1 MKLLACGVE
10 KKSEILVLSPYR
22 AQCHIIEKELAAKK
36 LSEVSVTSIVKSQGT
51 FERKEI
57 VVVKL
62 KNLTLAWGQASKWS
76 GAKKRGWRKAG
87 KPVVLMLPIH
97 NAILCYHD
105 MIGQIWLLTSERWIY
120 PRARECYWR
129 QCKRKKDIHNLTG

>member
-1 MKLLACGVE
+1 MQVVKKLLACGVE

-22 AQCHIIEKELAAKK
+22 AQCHIIEQELAANK

-62 KNLTLAWGQASKWS
+62 KNLTLACGQVSKWR
-76 GAKKRGWRKAG
+76 GAKKNGERFDEAKIGLGGGRKAG
-87 KPVVLMLPIH
+87 KPVYFVLMPPIH
-97 NAILCYHD
+97 DAVLCYHD
-105 MIGQIWLLTSERWIY
+105 MIGQI
-120 PRARECYWR
+120 
-129 QCKRKKDIHNLTG
+129 

>member
-10 KKSEILVLSPYR
+10 KKREILVLSPYR
-22 AQCHIIEKELAAKK
+22 AQCHIIEQELAANK

-62 KNLTLAWGQASKWS
+62 KNLTLARGQASKWS
-76 GAKKRGWRKAG
+76 GAKKNGERRDEVKRGLGGEGGGGKACR
-87 KPVVLMLPIH
+87 
-97 NAILCYHD
+97 LCFGTAH
-105 MIGQIWLLTSERWIY
+105 
-120 PRARECYWR
+120 P
-129 QCKRKKDIHNLTG
+129 